1 MAEAPRILLILSMIT
16 FIVAVVTTF
25 TGNLYDI
32 PPEGFSRASTNMA
45 LLAIGCYMIHGTK
58 DSDSD

>member
-1 MAEAPRILLILSMIT
+1 MAGAPKVLLILSMIA
-16 FIVAVVTTF
+16 FIIAVVTTF
-25 TGNLYDI
+25 TGDLGNI

>member
-1 MAEAPRILLILSMIT
+1 MAGAPRVLLILSMIS

-25 TGNLYDI
+25 TGEIGNI

-58 DSDSD
+58 DSD